1 VKVSHFSDARLV
13 ATAIGGT
20 VGIAIIAG
28 GLVAIWALLEIY
40 VY

>member
-1 VKVSHFSDARLV
+1 MKVSLFSGAGL
-13 ATAIGGT
+13 AAAAIGGT
-20 VGIAIIAG
+20 VGIAVISG